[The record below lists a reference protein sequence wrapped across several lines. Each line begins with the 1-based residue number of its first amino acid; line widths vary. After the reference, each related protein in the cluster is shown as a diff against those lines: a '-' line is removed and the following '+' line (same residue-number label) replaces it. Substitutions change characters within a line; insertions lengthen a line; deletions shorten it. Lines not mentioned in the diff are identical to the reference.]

1 MVLGPLRRLAL
12 ITELTPR
19 PPTLRDF
26 KGGHTRE
33 QSGTS
38 VDHDILRRGDGDV
51 RTALLRGSQPDDDP
65 ITEACTLQA
74 WGLRL
79 AASAVISAPSWR
91 SRASS
96 R

>member
-1 MVLGPLRRLAL
+1 MGLGPLRRLAL

-51 RTALLRGSQPDDDP
+51 RTALYEAANPMMTRSQKHAPCRRGGCALRP
-65 ITEACTLQA
+65 A
-74 WGLRL
+74 
-79 AASAVISAPSWR
+79 R
-91 SRASS
+91 S
-96 R
+96 